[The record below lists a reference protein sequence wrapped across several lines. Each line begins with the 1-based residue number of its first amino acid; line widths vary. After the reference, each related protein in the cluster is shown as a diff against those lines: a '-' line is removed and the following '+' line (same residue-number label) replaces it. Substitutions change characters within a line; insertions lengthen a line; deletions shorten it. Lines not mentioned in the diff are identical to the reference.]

1 MFDKYNGIKNDG
13 IRVETKE
20 ITLKEDE
27 SQVIKFDFQ
36 PNCFICSLSA
46 NTGNNSYYARYGIS
60 TKSPNI
66 NENNYDTYDLMIDI
80 GYKSNKYLKSTSKAI
95 FSTPFEEN
103 EIYITCFEN
112 QFKEKAK
119 LKIMAFNFPF
129 KPELYNQIAQ
139 NERLSTV
146 LSEILQAIANQGTNN
161 KNIENILSDILEILI
176 NQETNVN
183 VENLNIDNSGIES
196 RLDEVK
202 NISESIKNNV
212 MLSEDYTISDIT
224 QNILQCLSQKLENMS
239 SDLSIVTTHNNSQ
252 VNGLNNIFDILN
264 RYEGVN
270 YNLEQILTQLQ
281 LNNQNNSTQKE
292 TQVIPFTENQ
302 TVNAGDGFY
311 CSKIVT
317 ASYSDSLKL
326 QVNINGTTQSISLT
340 RYNEVC
346 DDLKLTSV
354 TCKSSAGN
362 MIIKEI

>member
-80 GYKSNKYLKSTSKAI
+80 GYKTNKYLKSTSKAI

-129 KPELYNQIAQ
+129 KPELYNQIAH

-146 LSEILQAIANQGTNN
+146 LSEILQAITN
-161 KNIENILSDILEILI
+161 K
-176 NQETNVN
+176 ETNLN
-183 VENLNIDNSGIES
+183 FENLSIDNSGIES

-224 QNILQCLSQKLENMS
+224 QSILNCLSQQLANIS
-239 SDLSIVTTHNNSQ
+239 ADLSQVLSLNNTQ
-252 VNGLNNIFDILN
+252 TNGLNNIFEILN
-264 RYEGVN
+264 GFEGIN
-270 YNLEQILTQLQ
+270 YYLLQILTRLELIFSQLE